1 MSLANPEKAIA
12 ALLPPSIPIEG
23 TEEVVRPLTLGAFAV
38 LERIRSPMLQDPAT
52 ATDPATVAPGVLDI
66 IPSLF
71 VLCRGP
77 VAALESKSLLLDAV
91 AWADAIPP
99 SALVRIKDAAKRQI
113 AIFVDAAPT
122 PKKEEAG
129 TPATTAG

>member
-1 MSLANPEKAIA
+1 MSEGNPAKALA
-12 ALLPPSIPIEG
+12 ALLPPVIPIEG
-23 TEEVVRPLTLGAFAV
+23 TDEVVRPLTVGAFGV
-38 LERIRSPMLQDPAT
+38 LEKIRSPMLQDPAT
-52 ATDPATVAPGVLDI
+52 ASPGVLDL

-77 VAALESKSLLLDAV
+77 VAALESKNLLLDAV
-91 AWADAIPP
+91 AWADTIPP
-99 SALVRIKDAAKRQI
+99 SAIARIKEAAARQI

-122 PKKEEAG
+122 PKKGTAG